1 MARPAHA
8 NNPGFSSPRPAASTA
23 NFNHPANINAANLNR
38 PANINAAN
46 INKPA
51 NINAANINKP
61 ANINAA
67 NVNRPTTVNNANI
80 NKPTTINNANI
91 NRPTTINN
99 ANINKPTTINNA
111 KINRPTTINN
121 TNINRPNYNNNT
133 VINRSTNITRTT
145 VVNNIT
151 NVRGGPAFVHGN
163 PGWGARYPYYGYHS
177 GWIHGSWNYNYPSY
191 GSNWGYFGA
200 GVVTGMATWAL
211 ASSLTSWGYSR
222 FSNPY
227 YYGAQTVVVQQPVVV
242 GGAPYQPVSSG
253 YNYSQPINTQAPPPD
268 EVAAEAAVAMFSNAR
283 DAFKA
288 GDYPS
293 ALHKTDDALAKMPND
308 PTLHEFRALTLFA
321 LRQYEAAAAGLYAV
335 LTTGPGW
342 DWTTMVGLY
351 PSVET
356 YTPQLRA
363 LEDYV
368 ESNPNAAAAR
378 FVLAYQYLTQGFPT
392 NAATQLRQVVKLQP
406 NDTLSATLLARLDG
420 GTATPG
426 SSLTASTPGSGP
438 APAPPGAATPSIPI
452 PVAQP
457 AEVMTAP
464 PGQLV
469 GTWTAK
475 PTPEVTITLVL
486 DDAGKFSWQV
496 ADKGGPRKLA
506 GTSTFGSDILTL
518 ASDTGEPLVGKITM
532 RDANSFTFQAA
543 GGGASDPGLTF
554 TKSN

>member
-1 MARPAHA
+1 MTLTKHPMRAALAITLCVLLPAGQVQAGRGGGGGGHPGGGGGARPSFS
-8 NNPGFSSPRPAASTA
+8 NNPGFSSPRPANHAATVSRPATVNNA
-23 NFNHPANINAANLNR
+23 NVNHPAAVNHAA
-38 PANINAAN
+38 
-46 INKPA
+46 
-51 NINAANINKP
+51 
-61 ANINAA
+61 
-67 NVNRPTTVNNANI
+67 VNRPTTVNNV
-80 NKPTTINNANI
+80 
-91 NRPTTINN
+91 
-99 ANINKPTTINNA
+99 
-111 KINRPTTINN
+111 NRPTTINN
-121 TNINRPNYNNNT
+121 TNVNRPNYNTT
-133 VINRSTNITRTT
+133 VVNRTTNISRTT

-151 NVRGGPAFVHGN
+151 NVRGGAAFVHGN

-222 FSNPY
+222 YSNPY
-227 YYGAQTVVVQQPVVV
+227 YYGSPTVVVQQPVVV
-242 GGAPYQPVSSG
+242 GGAPLQQGMGMGAGG

-268 EVAAEAAVAMFSNAR
+268 QVAAEAAVAMFSNAR

-293 ALHKTDDALAKMPND
+293 ALRKTDDALAKMPND

-321 LRQYEAAAAGLYAV
+321 LRQYEASAATLYAV

-342 DWTTMVGLY
+342 DWTTMVALY
-351 PSVET
+351 PSADA

-368 ESNPNAAAAR
+368 QANPNAAPAR

-406 NDTLSATLLARLDG
+406 NDTLSETLLARLDNG
-420 GTATPG
+420 SATPG
-426 SSLTASTPGSGP
+426 SSLAGGTPGNAP
-438 APAPPGAATPSIPI
+438 APAPPGATPPPIPV

-457 AEVMTAP
+457 ANAVSTP

-469 GTWTAK
+469 GTWSAK
-475 PTPEVTITLVL
+475 PAPNVTITLTL
-486 DDAGKFSWQV
+486 DPAGKFAWQV
-496 ADKGGPRKLA
+496 ADQGPPRKLA
-506 GTSTFGSDILTL
+506 GTSTFGNDILTL

-532 RDANSFTFQAA
+532 RDANSFTFQA
-543 GGGASDPGLTF
+543 GGGGPNDPGLSFAKT
-554 TKSN
+554 N